1 MQKAPWLKPGII
13 GAIAGGIATLVVGF
27 NFGGWYLG
35 GSARTLADKQST
47 AAVITALVPICIEK
61 SQADPETVAKL
72 QAFDAL
78 KASYDQRDF
87 VMKAGWAT
95 MSAEESPNKAVA
107 SACADLLSKTSH
119 S

>member
-13 GAIAGGIATLVVGF
+13 GAIVGSVATMVIGF
-27 NFGGWYLG
+27 NFAGWYLG
-35 GSARTLADKQST
+35 GSARMLADKQST
-47 AAVITALVPICIEK
+47 AAVITALVPICIAK

-95 MSAEESPNKAVA
+95 MSATDSPDKAVA
-107 SACADLLSKTSH
+107 SACADLLTKTARS
-119 S
+119 